1 MKSRGMRWAVN
12 VQACK
17 VLSGKREKERSN
29 SEDPDTNRRTILKWI
44 LQKYGGMGQTDL
56 SGQE

>member
-1 MKSRGMRWAVN
+1 

-17 VLSGKREKERSN
+17 VLVGKREKESSN
-29 SEDPDTNRRTILKWI
+29 LEGPDTNRKNNIKMDFTEIWWD
-44 LQKYGGMGQTDL
+44 GQTDL